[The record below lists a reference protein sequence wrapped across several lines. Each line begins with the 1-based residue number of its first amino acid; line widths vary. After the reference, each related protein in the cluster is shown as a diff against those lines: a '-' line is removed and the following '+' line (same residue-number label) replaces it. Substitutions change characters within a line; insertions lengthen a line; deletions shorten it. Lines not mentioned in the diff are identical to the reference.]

1 MLLAPSA
8 QGREIKLS
16 EDNVNF
22 NFTENGRLSEQRQ
35 LVMENK
41 FSFPIAVDW
50 TLLPVLNK
58 TTNQF
63 VKNPF
68 KVMPARQE
76 VAPNSTFTF
85 QVDFA
90 PYEPDSY
97 FF

>member
-68 KVMPARQE
+68 KVSPQRQE
-76 VAPNSTFTF
+76 IEANGSYTFNVEF
-85 QVDFA
+85 L
-90 PYEPDSY
+90 PYEASSY